1 MTIHNPHALPE
12 TIILKAIRM
21 MQEENPGRTIAEI
34 TVKPTAEP
42 DEYSITPIFAKV
54 PFERIR
60 RITGYLVG
68 NTTRWNSGKLAELE
82 DRVTHTGG
90 SE

>member
-1 MTIHNPHALPE
+1 MKIHNPHALPE